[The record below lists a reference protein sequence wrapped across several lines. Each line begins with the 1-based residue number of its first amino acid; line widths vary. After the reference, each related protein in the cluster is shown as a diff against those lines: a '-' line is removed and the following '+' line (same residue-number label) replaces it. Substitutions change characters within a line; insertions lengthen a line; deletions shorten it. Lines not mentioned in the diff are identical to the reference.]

1 MEKRAILK
9 SILTGKVSEQEA
21 RQKLTDSIYDFDLLT
36 QSEYTAYCNIAEKVS
51 QRGYESLTDHELN
64 LCVLLCHKVESDTPT
79 DSILNDYDLT
89 GLSPT
94 QTQHLSVT
102 ISYRSKKS

>member
-9 SILTGKVSEQEA
+9 SLLTGKVSEQEA

-51 QRGYESLTDHELN
+51 QRGYESLTDHELH
-64 LCVLLCHKVESDTPT
+64 LCILFCNKARYDTPNRALL
-79 DSILNDYDLT
+79 DKIYLMELKAEQVKELEIK
-89 GLSPT
+89 LST
-94 QTQHLSVT
+94 
-102 ISYRSKKS
+102 